1 MACPTLDELEGLVAA
16 KRAAKKLAQG
26 SGVHAVLYYGADGS
40 GKTSLAL
47 WSAQSWLC
55 KEASD
60 GGPCGECKAC
70 GSFGRGANPDFLQLE
85 PKGASY
91 ILKTAAIIPHKE
103 GEDDYPLSATE
114 FLRTSPLQ
122 SAHKVVML
130 KDVDRLNAAA
140 SNAFLKLLEEP
151 PPFAKFLLTTS
162 EVRRVKDTILSRC
175 LCLACETCP
184 SDAGSPEWV
193 TALGGATPGRQRELE
208 AKPEIYEPFYQ
219 FAVRLSGRPRGAAL
233 RASEEF
239 RALCDALAKDRE
251 DGARRANAEGLSLLA
266 HALRALEWPPE
277 SVQAVARTHTRVVGN
292 AAMGLACDA
301 MFARILG

>member
-1 MACPTLDELEGLVAA
+1 MVCPTLDELEGLVAA
-16 KRAAKKLAQG
+16 KRAAKKLALG

-55 KEASD
+55 KDATD

-70 GSFGRGANPDFLQLE
+70 ASFGRGVNPDFLVLE
-85 PKGASY
+85 PQGLSY
-91 ILKTAAIIPHKE
+91 ILTQGAIVPDK
-103 GEDDYPLSATE
+103 DSPYPLSSTE
-114 FLRTSPLQ
+114 FLRTAPLQ
-122 SAHKVVML
+122 SAHKVVLL

-151 PPFAKFLLTTS
+151 PPFARFLLTTS

-175 LCLACETCP
+175 LCLACETSP
-184 SDAGSPEWV
+184 LDSGSPEWV

-208 AKPEIYEPFYQ
+208 RKPEIYEPFFQ
-219 FAVRLSGRPRGAAL
+219 FAVRLSARPRGAAL

-277 SVQAVARTHTRVVGN
+277 SLQVVARTHTRVVGN